1 MENIVDKIITNT
13 SYNDYL
19 KGKITFD
26 VLSLE
31 LGIPYNKLKYTF
43 SKYNIKNRYTFL
55 NENTVHD
62 FFDVIDSE
70 IKAYLL
76 GFFFADGT
84 IVKNHITISLTDS
97 DSEIINLFQ
106 KHICPEYK
114 ITNIKSYTNKKT
126 GYTSKPLKSITFKSE
141 HMCKTLSN
149 YGICDNKTYKTLE
162 RIDFIPSEFFLHFLR
177 GYWDGDGCSCVSE
190 VKRKYIKKDGT
201 LTYSTYFNYNWNII
215 SYTSSHLIL
224 IQKHL
229 KEQYNIFANLL
240 TTKKGHYLLE
250 VNRKNDYFLLR
261 DKLYEN
267 AEFYLKRKK
276 DKIYG
281 NTVLI

>member
-1 MENIVDKIITNT
+1 M
-13 SYNDYL
+13 
-19 KGKITFD
+19 G
-26 VLSLE
+26 
-31 LGIPYNKLKYTF
+31 
-43 SKYNIKNRYTFL
+43 
-55 NENTVHD
+55 
-62 FFDVIDSE
+62 
-70 IKAYLL
+70 
-76 GFFFADGT
+76 
-84 IVKNHITISLTDS
+84 
-97 DSEIINLFQ
+97 
-106 KHICPEYK
+106 
-114 ITNIKSYTNKKT
+114 
-126 GYTSKPLKSITFKSE
+126 
-141 HMCKTLSN
+141 
-149 YGICDNKTYKTLE
+149 
-162 RIDFIPSEFFLHFLR
+162 
-177 GYWDGDGCSCVSE
+177 
-190 VKRKYIKKDGT
+190 KRKYIKKDGT